1 MNASG
6 VFFLPQKNGD
16 SVSVEATR
24 WVIEQRGIPLPTRAV
39 LLVIADM
46 VNRKGDA
53 WPTVSTIADK
63 CEIKRRMVLYH
74 LSKAVELGVINVQ
87 KHIGKG
93 STYSFPTGA
102 INYTTQDIAQ
112 VQDSAPSGAKNCTP
126 PLYKNRNG
134 TVNITKRA
142 KEKENK
148 SIPEWAEIINEVAGL
163 CGGEP
168 LTNQHIQN
176 IEERHPHID
185 LKTEAL
191 SFEDHH
197 ITKHRQKPYK
207 TFATYSRFSNTW
219 LANTTKGFSNGFNA
233 KRMGKPNT
241 ENSYSARDQHAPSPL
256 L

>member
-1 MNASG
+1 MSIAATKW
-6 VFFLPQKNGD
+6 VWEQK
-16 SVSVEATR
+16 
-24 WVIEQRGIPLPTRAV
+24 GIPLPTRAV
-39 LLVIADM
+39 LLAVADM
-46 VNRKGDA
+46 INRKGEA
-53 WPTVSTIADK
+53 WPSVSTIADR
-63 CEIKRRMVLYH
+63 CEISERMVQRH
-74 LSKAVELGVINVQ
+74 LSNASELGVLTINRAA
-87 KHIGKG
+87 GKR
-93 STYSFPTGA
+93 STYSIPTP
-102 INYTTQDIAQ
+102 DIYDTPT
-112 VQDSAPSGAKNCTP
+112 DSSPLTNSSPTPEQYVTP
-126 PLYKNRNG
+126 PLYKNRNR

-207 TFATYSRFSNTW
+207 TFATYSRFSTTW

-241 ENSYSARDQHAPSPL
+241 ENSYSAREQHAPSPL